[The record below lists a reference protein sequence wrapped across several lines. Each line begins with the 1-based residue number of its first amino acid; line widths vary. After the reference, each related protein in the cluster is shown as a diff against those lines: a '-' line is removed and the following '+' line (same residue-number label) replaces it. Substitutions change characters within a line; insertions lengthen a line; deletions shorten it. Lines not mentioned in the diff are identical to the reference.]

1 MVDNSTM
8 ENTQPKVVK
17 YVAHLLS
24 YVLHPLFIP
33 TYFFLFLMQ
42 VLPFEFV
49 GISEWQLKM
58 RLFSVAW
65 LTAFFPA
72 FAVFLLWR
80 LKLSDSIFLRT
91 QKERIIPYVI
101 TMFFY
106 WWMYYLSRNFT
117 DQPIAL
123 KFFYLGIFVA
133 SAIGMTVNNF
143 IKVSLHAMGIAGL
156 TMAVILVSIFYPVN
170 NAVWVLLAILLT
182 ALVISARLIVSDHTK
197 KELIVGLFIGVF
209 TQVAAYLWVV

>member
-1 MVDNSTM
+1 M

-17 YVAHLLS
+17 YIAHLLS

-49 GISEWQLKM
+49 GITEWQLKM

-143 IKVSLHAMGIAGL
+143 MKVSLHAMGIAGL
-156 TMAVILVSIFYPVN
+156 TTSVILVSVFYPVN

-182 ALVISARLIVSDHTK
+182 ALVISARLVVSDHTK
-197 KELIVGLFIGVF
+197 KELIVGLLIGVV

>member
-197 KELIVGLFIGVF
+197 KELIVGLLIGVV
-209 TQVAAYLWVV
+209 TQVAAYIWVV

>member
-17 YVAHLLS
+17 YIAHLLS

-143 IKVSLHAMGIAGL
+143 MKVSLHAMGVAGL
-156 TMAVILVSIFYPVN
+156 TTAVILVSVFYPVN

-182 ALVISARLIVSDHTK
+182 ALVISARLVVSDHTK

>member
-1 MVDNSTM
+1 MVVNSNM
-8 ENTQPKVVK
+8 ENNQPKVVK
-17 YVAHLLS
+17 YIAHLLS

-143 IKVSLHAMGIAGL
+143 MKVSLHAMGIAGL
-156 TMAVILVSIFYPVN
+156 TTAVILVSVFYPVN

-182 ALVISARLIVSDHTK
+182 ALVISARLVVSDHTK
-197 KELIVGLFIGVF
+197 KELIVGLFIGLF
-209 TQVAAYLWVV
+209 TQVAAYLWVI

>member
-1 MVDNSTM
+1 MVANSIM
-8 ENTQPKVVK
+8 KNNQPKPVQ
-17 YVAHLLS
+17 YLAHLFS
-24 YVLHPLFIP
+24 YVFHPLFVP
-33 TYFFLFLMQ
+33 TYFFLYLMQ

-49 GISEWQLKM
+49 GITDWQLKM

-91 QKERIIPYVI
+91 QKERIIPYVV

-117 DQPIAL
+117 DQPIVL

-143 IKVSLHAMGIAGL
+143 MKVSLHAMGIAGF
-156 TMAVILVSIFYPVN
+156 TTAIILVSLFYSVN
-170 NAVWVLLAILLT
+170 NVSWVPLSVLIA
-182 ALVISARLIVSDHTK
+182 ALVISARLVVSDHTK
-197 KELIVGLFIGVF
+197 KELIVGLFIGIF
-209 TQVAAYLWVV
+209 TQIAAYLWVI

>member
-17 YVAHLLS
+17 YIAHLLS

-49 GISEWQLKM
+49 GITEWQLKM

-143 IKVSLHAMGIAGL
+143 MKVSLHAMGIAGL
-156 TMAVILVSIFYPVN
+156 TTSVILVSVFYPVN

-182 ALVISARLIVSDHTK
+182 ALVISARLVVSDHTK
-197 KELIVGLFIGVF
+197 KELIVGLLIGVV
-209 TQVAAYLWVV
+209 TQVAAYMWVV

>member
-197 KELIVGLFIGVF
+197 KELIVGLFICVF

>member
-1 MVDNSTM
+1 MVANSTM
-8 ENTQPKVVK
+8 ENPQPKIVQ
-17 YVAHLLS
+17 YIAYLLS
-24 YVLHPLFIP
+24 YVFHPLFIP
-33 TYFFLFLMQ
+33 TYFFLYLMQ

-49 GISEWQLKM
+49 GITDWQLKM

-143 IKVSLHAMGIAGL
+143 MKVSLHAMGIAGL
-156 TMAVILVSIFYPVN
+156 TTAVILVSVFYPVN
-170 NAVWVLLAILLT
+170 NAIWVLLAVFLV
-182 ALVISARLIVSDHTK
+182 ALVISARLVVSDHSK
-197 KELIVGLFIGVF
+197 KELLVGLFIGVF
-209 TQVAAYLWVV
+209 TQVAAFLWVV

>member
-1 MVDNSTM
+1 MVANSIM
-8 ENTQPKVVK
+8 KNTQPKLVQ
-17 YVAHLLS
+17 YLAHLFS
-24 YVLHPLFIP
+24 YVFHPLFIP
-33 TYFFLFLMQ
+33 TYFFLYLMQ

-49 GISEWQLKM
+49 GITDWQLKM

-91 QKERIIPYVI
+91 QKERIIPYVV

-143 IKVSLHAMGIAGL
+143 MKVSLHAMGIAGL
-156 TMAVILVSIFYPVN
+156 TTAIILVSLFYGVN
-170 NAVWVLLAILLT
+170 NVAWVPLSVLIAS
-182 ALVISARLIVSDHTK
+182 LVISARLVVSDHTK
-197 KELIVGLFIGVF
+197 KELIVGLFIGIF
-209 TQVAAYLWVV
+209 TQIAAYLWVI

>member
-1 MVDNSTM
+1 MVDQFNM
-8 ENTQPKVVK
+8 ENPQPTIVK
-17 YVAHLLS
+17 YIAHLLS
-24 YVLHPLFIP
+24 YVFHPLFIP
-33 TYFFLFLMQ
+33 TYFFLYLMQ

-49 GISEWQLKM
+49 GITDWQLKM

-143 IKVSLHAMGIAGL
+143 MKVSLHAMGIAGI
-156 TMAVILVSIFYPVN
+156 TTAIVLVSIFYPVT
-170 NAVWVLLAILLT
+170 NAIWVPISILLT
-182 ALVISARLIVSDHTK
+182 ALVISARLVVSDHSK
-197 KELIVGLFIGVF
+197 KELVVGLFIGVF
-209 TQVAAYLWVV
+209 TQLAAYLWVI

>member
-1 MVDNSTM
+1 MVANTTM
-8 ENTQPKVVK
+8 QNPQPKIVQ
-17 YVAHLLS
+17 YIAHLLS

-33 TYFFLFLMQ
+33 TYFFLYLMQ

-49 GISEWQLKM
+49 GITDWQLKM

-143 IKVSLHAMGIAGL
+143 IFNCQSVM
-156 TMAVILVSIFYPVN
+156 
-170 NAVWVLLAILLT
+170 LANSKGTTCI
-182 ALVISARLIVSDHTK
+182 K
-197 KELIVGLFIGVF
+197 
-209 TQVAAYLWVV
+209 

>member
-1 MVDNSTM
+1 MVANSTM
-8 ENTQPKVVK
+8 ENSQPKIVK
-17 YVAHLLS
+17 YIAHLLS

-49 GISEWQLKM
+49 GITEWQLKM

-123 KFFYLGIFVA
+123 KFFYLVIFVA

-143 IKVSLHAMGIAGL
+143 MKVSLHAMGIAGL
-156 TMAVILVSIFYPVN
+156 TTAVILVSVFYPVN
-170 NAVWVLLAILLT
+170 NAVWVLLAIFLT
-182 ALVISARLIVSDHTK
+182 ALVISARLVVSDHTK

-209 TQVAAYLWVV
+209 TQVAAYLWVI

>member
-1 MVDNSTM
+1 MVANSTM
-8 ENTQPKVVK
+8 EKNQHKIVK
-17 YVAHLLS
+17 YIAHLLS
-24 YVLHPLFIP
+24 YVFHPLFIP
-33 TYFFLFLMQ
+33 TYFFLYLMQ

-49 GISEWQLKM
+49 GISDWQLKM

-143 IKVSLHAMGIAGL
+143 MKVSLHAMGIAGI
-156 TMAVILVSIFYPVN
+156 TTAIILVSVFYPVN
-170 NAVWVLLAILLT
+170 NSIWVLLAVLLT
-182 ALVISARLIVSDHTK
+182 ALVISARLVVSDHSK
-197 KELIVGLFIGVF
+197 KELIIGLFIGVF
-209 TQVAAYLWVV
+209 TQLAAYLWVI

>member
-1 MVDNSTM
+1 MVANSTM
-8 ENTQPKVVK
+8 ENSQPKIVK
-17 YVAHLLS
+17 YIAHLLS

-49 GISEWQLKM
+49 GITEWQLKM

-143 IKVSLHAMGIAGL
+143 MKVSLHAMGIAGL
-156 TMAVILVSIFYPVN
+156 TTAVILVSVFYPVN
-170 NAVWVLLAILLT
+170 NGIWVLLAVLLT
-182 ALVISARLIVSDHTK
+182 ALVISARLVVSDHTN
-197 KELIVGLFIGVF
+197 KELVVGLFIGVL

>member
-1 MVDNSTM
+1 MVANSTM
-8 ENTQPKVVK
+8 ENSQPKIVK
-17 YVAHLLS
+17 YIAHLLS

-49 GISEWQLKM
+49 GITEWQLKM

-123 KFFYLGIFVA
+123 KFFYLGIFMA

-143 IKVSLHAMGIAGL
+143 MKVSLHAMGIAGL
-156 TMAVILVSIFYPVN
+156 TTAVILVSVFYPVN
-170 NAVWVLLAILLT
+170 NAVWVLLAVLLT
-182 ALVISARLIVSDHTK
+182 ALVISARLVVSDHTK

>member
-1 MVDNSTM
+1 MVANSTM
-8 ENTQPKVVK
+8 ENSQPKIVK
-17 YVAHLLS
+17 YIAHLLS

-49 GISEWQLKM
+49 GITEWQLKM

-143 IKVSLHAMGIAGL
+143 MKVSLHAMGIAGL
-156 TMAVILVSIFYPVN
+156 TTAVILVSVFYPVN
-170 NAVWVLLAILLT
+170 NAVWVLLAVLLT
-182 ALVISARLIVSDHTK
+182 ALVISARLVVSDHTK
-197 KELIVGLFIGVF
+197 KELIVGLLIGVV
-209 TQVAAYLWVV
+209 TQVAAYMWVV

>member
-182 ALVISARLIVSDHTK
+182 ALVISARLVVSDHTK

>member
-1 MVDNSTM
+1 MVANTTM
-8 ENTQPKVVK
+8 ENLQPKIVQ
-17 YVAHLLS
+17 YIAHLLS
-24 YVLHPLFIP
+24 YVFHPLFIP
-33 TYFFLFLMQ
+33 TYFFLYLMQ

-49 GISEWQLKM
+49 GITDWQLKM

-143 IKVSLHAMGIAGL
+143 MKVSLHAMGIAGL
-156 TMAVILVSIFYPVN
+156 TTAIILVSVFYPVN
-170 NAVWVLLAILLT
+170 NEIWVLLAVVLV
-182 ALVISARLIVSDHTK
+182 ALVMSARLVVSDHSK
-197 KELIVGLFIGVF
+197 KELLVGLFIGVF